1 MYTDSTFLEVFYSHF
16 IVALAQDYL
25 KKFVTLYMVFN
36 SLKEFWSQKCLDLKL
51 WYSKLDHNSLK
62 LSFNFWFTF
71 SLKHRPTVNVWGHLT
86 QVFLQHQTQSS

>member
-51 WYSKLDHNSLK
+51 
-62 LSFNFWFTF
+62 
-71 SLKHRPTVNVWGHLT
+71 
-86 QVFLQHQTQSS
+86 